1 MDEFTNTRARICST
15 TVSVNGTVWLVP
27 VEGVATR
34 LTV

>member
-1 MDEFTNTRARICST
+1 MGEFLLRGARFYST

-27 VEGVATR
+27 GEGVATR